1 MHLGGEMSSQDNKAL
16 LRWCVR
22 QEGRRIAVGLAASV
36 ALQTAYIAIPWCV
49 AKALDEG
56 ITQGDWQTTLRWA
69 LVVVGFGVVLM
80 VGEIIRG
87 VTMRIAADSV
97 GNKLRMRILDHALR
111 LDAQALDKFGH
122 GDLSM
127 RATRDADL
135 LHFWIYGL
143 SLWAQ
148 VITTFVLVGTAIGT
162 LEPVLL
168 LVAGA
173 AVPFLVVLNLVYPKQ
188 FGVATGELANA
199 HSARANAVEEL
210 LSATVAVRGIGGET
224 ALVRRHDE
232 HSAVVTDKTHNT
244 ARIAANWASQV
255 PMIPRLAIAAGVGV
269 GGMAVLNG
277 SMTIGGLV
285 AFISWMTTVTIAVAV
300 LVQRLDQRAQALVS
314 AGRIVEILNLR
325 TELAPDAVDDVPPG
339 GRIEAH
345 VVSVT
350 TDGRR
355 ILDPV
360 SLSAGPGEL
369 VAVTGPTGSGKST
382 LLRVLSRAL
391 RPTEGR
397 ATYAGIDLASVTP
410 DAARLRITLVPQ
422 RPLLLSGTI
431 ADNLRLGRTLSDEEL
446 QWACEITTIAEDI
459 AEFPEGYETEV
470 GERGTTLSGGQ
481 VQRLALARSLLQK
494 CDVLLL
500 DDVTSAVDVTTERKI
515 LERLRAHA
523 HDTAIVF
530 ATHRQAVL
538 DVADRLV
545 KLTLPDEVGPARE
558 EAAQHA

>member
-1 MHLGGEMSSQDNKAL
+1 MSSRHDKAL

-22 QEGRRIAVGLAASV
+22 QEGRRIALGLGASV
-36 ALQTAYIAIPWCV
+36 ALQTAYVAIPWCV
-49 AKALDEG
+49 ANALDHG
-56 ITQGDWQTTLRWA
+56 ITKGDALTTLEWA
-69 LVVVGFGVVLM
+69 LVIVGFGALLM

-87 VTMRIAADSV
+87 ITMRIAADSV
-97 GNKLRMRILDHALR
+97 GNKLRMRILERVLV
-111 LDAQALDKFGH
+111 LDQQSLDKYGH

-135 LHFWIYGL
+135 LHFWVYGL

-148 VITTFVLVGTAIGT
+148 VITTFVLVGAAIGT
-162 LEPVLL
+162 LEPLL
-168 LVAGA
+168 LAVAGA
-173 AVPFLVVLNLVYPKQ
+173 AVPFLVVLNLFYPKQ
-188 FGVATGELANA
+188 FGRATGELANA

-232 HSAVVTDKTHNT
+232 HSAVVTDKTHDT

-255 PMIPRLAIAAGVGV
+255 PMIPRLAIAAGIGV
-269 GGMAVLNG
+269 GGMAVLDG
-277 SMTIGGLV
+277 ALTIGGLV
-285 AFISWMTTVTIAVAV
+285 AFISWMQTVTIAVAV

-325 TELAPDAVDDVPPG
+325 TDVPPDAIDELTPG
-339 GRIEAH
+339 GQLEARG
-345 VVSVT
+345 VSVAI
-350 TDGRR
+350 DGRNV
-355 ILDPV
+355 LDQV
-360 SLSAGPGEL
+360 SLTARAGEL

-382 LLRVLSRAL
+382 LLRALARSLAPSR
-391 RPTEGR
+391 GVV
-397 ATYAGIDLASVTP
+397 TYGGVDLASVTP
-410 DAARLRITLVPQ
+410 DAARRRITLVPQ

-431 ADNLRLGRTLSDEEL
+431 ADNLRLGRAISDDEL
-446 QWACEITTIAEDI
+446 QRACEITTIAEDI
-459 AEFPEGYETEV
+459 AEFPEGYQTEV

-500 DDVTSAVDVTTERKI
+500 DDATSAVDVATERKV
-515 LERLRAHA
+515 LERLRAWA
-523 HDTAIVF
+523 SDTAIVF

-538 DVADRLV
+538 DAADRVVPLA
-545 KLTLPDEVGPARE
+545 LPAEVGITRE